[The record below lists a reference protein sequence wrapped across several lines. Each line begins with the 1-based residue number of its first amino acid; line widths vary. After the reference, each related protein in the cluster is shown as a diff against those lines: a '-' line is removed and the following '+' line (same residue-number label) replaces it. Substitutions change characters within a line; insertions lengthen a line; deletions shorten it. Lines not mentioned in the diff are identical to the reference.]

1 MQKALKT
8 KNKANYLFAISQ
20 LLLKIRDFAAFAKF
34 ANFSFCSPGDQQL
47 AAESCQALLG
57 PQAAGRINDIIK
69 ANKCQKAEEFLD
81 TELSMGTERYI

>member
-1 MQKALKT
+1 MVTEVVQYKKDALWYSPCMIT
-8 KNKANYLFAISQ
+8 
-20 LLLKIRDFAAFAKF
+20 KF

-81 TELSMGTERYI
+81 TELSMGTQTYI